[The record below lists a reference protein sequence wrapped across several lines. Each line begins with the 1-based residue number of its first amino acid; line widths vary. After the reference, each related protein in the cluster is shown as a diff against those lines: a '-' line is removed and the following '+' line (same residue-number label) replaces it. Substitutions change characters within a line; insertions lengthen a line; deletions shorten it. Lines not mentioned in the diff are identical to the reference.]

1 MDENDPA
8 FRKPTKPVGA
18 FYDKATAERIA
29 AEKGYTMVE
38 DAGRGYRQVVP
49 SPKPVDVIEKNT
61 VRALINGGCVVITVG
76 GGGIPV
82 VRRDG
87 KLYGTPA
94 VIDKDFASAKL
105 AELVQ
110 ADALVILTAVDRVC
124 INWGKPDQK
133 SLAEMTVAEAERYC
147 EEGHFAPGSMLP
159 KVRAAV
165 SFAKTGG
172 QAIIASLAQAGA
184 AVSGNILKNVKSVVV
199 PNTGGRKGIGPA
211 IAVGLVAGDAARDL
225 QVISAVTE
233 KQLAELDAY
242 LQRVDISV
250 SCSHSPC
257 QLDIDLRGSCGGH
270 TARVRITNHH
280 TNIVCLERDGEVLRE
295 LPVVD
300 SAEEHRADK
309 SLLNVADIL
318 RFAAEVPL
326 EDLLPLLEP
335 QVSCNSAIAEE
346 GLRGA
351 WGAQIGRILLEDYG
365 DDIKQRAKA
374 YAAAGSDARMSGCEM
389 PVVILSGS
397 GNQGITACM
406 PVVAYARH
414 IGATREQLYRALA
427 VSDLVTVHQKT
438 GIGRLSAYCGAI
450 SAGVGAGAGICYL
463 LGGDYDAVAHTVVN
477 AVAILSGTICDGAK
491 PSCAAKIAAAVDA
504 GIMGYRMYLHHREFR
519 HGEGIVGSNV
529 DDTIAKV
536 GVLAQQG
543 MRQTDRTI
551 LDIMQDR
558 CS

>member
-1 MDENDPA
+1 MLEQSILQNYLDILRE
-8 FRKPTKPVGA
+8 
-18 FYDKATAERIA
+18 
-29 AEKGYTMVE
+29 
-38 DAGRGYRQVVP
+38 
-49 SPKPVDVIEKNT
+49 
-61 VRALINGGCVVITVG
+61 
-76 GGGIPV
+76 
-82 VRRDG
+82 
-87 KLYGTPA
+87 
-94 VIDKDFASAKL
+94 
-105 AELVQ
+105 ELVP
-110 ADALVILTAVDRVC
+110 ATGCTEPIAIAYCAATLRELLGALPERVD
-124 INWGKPDQK
+124 
-133 SLAEMTVAEAERYC
+133 
-147 EEGHFAPGSMLP
+147 
-159 KVRAAV
+159 
-165 SFAKTGG
+165 
-172 QAIIASLAQAGA
+172 A

-242 LQRVDISV
+242 LQRVEIAV

-257 QLDIDLRGSCGGH
+257 QLDIDLRGSCGSH

-463 LGGDYDAVAHTVVN
+463 LGGGGRGHLLPARRR
-477 AVAILSGTICDGAK
+477 L
-491 PSCAAKIAAAVDA
+491 
-504 GIMGYRMYLHHREFR
+504 
-519 HGEGIVGSNV
+519 
-529 DDTIAKV
+529 
-536 GVLAQQG
+536 
-543 MRQTDRTI
+543 
-551 LDIMQDR
+551 
-558 CS
+558 

>member
-1 MDENDPA
+1 MLEQSILQNYLDILRE
-8 FRKPTKPVGA
+8 
-18 FYDKATAERIA
+18 
-29 AEKGYTMVE
+29 
-38 DAGRGYRQVVP
+38 
-49 SPKPVDVIEKNT
+49 
-61 VRALINGGCVVITVG
+61 
-76 GGGIPV
+76 
-82 VRRDG
+82 
-87 KLYGTPA
+87 
-94 VIDKDFASAKL
+94 
-105 AELVQ
+105 ELVP
-110 ADALVILTAVDRVC
+110 ATGCTEPIAIAYCAATLRELLGALPEQVD
-124 INWGKPDQK
+124 
-133 SLAEMTVAEAERYC
+133 
-147 EEGHFAPGSMLP
+147 
-159 KVRAAV
+159 
-165 SFAKTGG
+165 
-172 QAIIASLAQAGA
+172 A

-199 PNTGGRKGIGPA
+199 PNTGERKGIAPA

-233 KQLAELDAY
+233 EQLAELDAY

-257 QLDIDLRGSCGGH
+257 QLDIDLRGSCGSH

-318 RFAAEVPL
+318 RFAAEVPF

-389 PVVILSGS
+389 PVV
-397 GNQGITACM
+397 
-406 PVVAYARH
+406 
-414 IGATREQLYRALA
+414 
-427 VSDLVTVHQKT
+427 
-438 GIGRLSAYCGAI
+438 
-450 SAGVGAGAGICYL
+450 
-463 LGGDYDAVAHTVVN
+463 
-477 AVAILSGTICDGAK
+477 ILSGTICDGAK